1 MKTKELGEKLSK
13 YGLTTTLDKY
23 TKNLVVAGTN
33 LENLVEV
40 SEIKRGVVS
49 FKKPV
54 ENKDVVESIMDY
66 ANTPLDYRHEPKS
79 KKYYVRIKGLD
90 RDDAYLNFNR
100 RSEQYFVDSNNNIE
114 PFTVKFTKPEVEAL
128 VDDLD
133 FFLQTGSYELELAD

>member
-1 MKTKELGEKLSK
+1 MKTKEIRAKLLL
-13 YGLTTTLDKY
+13 YGLTALVDGN
-23 TKNLVVAGTN
+23 TKKLVVAGTN

-40 SEIKRGVVS
+40 SESRRGVVS

-54 ENKDVVESIMDY
+54 ENKDVMEAIMDY

-90 RDDAYLNFNR
+90 KEDGYLNFNR
-100 RSEQYFVDSNNNIE
+100 RNEQYFVDGNDIIE
-114 PFTVKFTKPEVEAL
+114 PYTVKFTKSEIKSL
-128 VDDLD
+128 VDDPY